1 MKTRISLL
9 LVIVTLFWL
18 VGCSSDSTDVAPTAV
33 SAAPVAQSAPASGQ
47 PAAAT
52 STPVSAPAPAP
63 VQAAAPAFADDPKE
77 AILAGMRL
85 MAGRPFRSRSTITG
99 EGFQMQITGE
109 FSPPDAMRILSQ
121 LKDSPDREMVVIG
134 SQGWQRMGAEGW
146 TVMAAE
152 VVALVN
158 EQGGL
163 APNLTMLAE
172 SITAAAQVGPEEV
185 DGVPAMLYTMTSLF
199 DAGKPTEMG
208 SEAKIWIAID
218 SGLPIKQEVTGGG
231 SLTVQLIEYEGV
243 NPVTPPLP

>member
-18 VGCSSDSTDVAPTAV
+18 AGCSSDSEDVAPTAV
-33 SAAPVAQSAPASGQ
+33 PAAPAAEQ
-47 PAAAT
+47 PTAAT
-52 STPVSAPAPAP
+52 SAPVNTPTTAP
-63 VQAAAPAFADDPKE
+63 VQAVAPVVALADDPKE
-77 AILAGMRL
+77 AILTAMGA
-85 MAGRPFRSRSTITG
+85 MAGRPFRSRSTING
-99 EGFQMQITGE
+99 EGFSMQITGE
-109 FSPPDAMRILSQ
+109 FSPPDAMRILTQ

-134 SQGWQRMGAEGW
+134 SQGWQRVGAEGW

-152 VVALVN
+152 VIAAVN

-163 APNLTMLAE
+163 APNLAMLEE
-172 SITAAAQVGPEEV
+172 SITAAALVGPEEV
-185 DGVPAMLYTMTSLF
+185 DGVAAMLYTMTSLF

-208 SEAKIWIAID
+208 SEAKLWIALD